1 MKNVMKAAWS
11 GIRLAAVVFILTSL
25 LRALPAGEESFA
37 SGIGMARMCLATLV
51 IGVGF
56 GVPSLIYATELPTG
70 LKVLIHMGI
79 GVVVMLAAS
88 LAVGWIDFSRG
99 WLPCLLVALV
109 QIAVAFLI
117 WLLSCVRLR
126 KDAKEM
132 NERVAEKQ

>member
-25 LRALPAGEESFA
+25 FRALPAGEESFA

-56 GVPSLIYATELPTG
+56 GVPSLIYSTELPTG

-117 WLLSCVRLR
+117 WFLSCVRLR

>member
-1 MKNVMKAAWS
+1 M
-11 GIRLAAVVFILTSL
+11 
-25 LRALPAGEESFA
+25 
-37 SGIGMARMCLATLV
+37 
-51 IGVGF
+51 
-56 GVPSLIYATELPTG
+56 IYETELPTA
-70 LKVLIHMGI
+70 LIVLIRMGTGI
-79 GVVVMLAAS
+79 VVMLAAS

>member
-25 LRALPAGEESFA
+25 FRALPAGEESFA

>member
-25 LRALPAGEESFA
+25 FRTLPAGEESFA

-56 GVPSLIYATELPTG
+56 GVPSLIYSTELSTG

-109 QIAVAFLI
+109 QIAAAFLI

-132 NERVAEKQ
+132 NERVAEKE

>member
-1 MKNVMKAAWS
+1 MKAAWS

-25 LRALPAGEESFA
+25 FRALPAGEESFA

>member
-25 LRALPAGEESFA
+25 FRALPAGEESFA

-132 NERVAEKQ
+132 NERVTEKQ

>member
-25 LRALPAGEESFA
+25 FRALPAGEESFA

-79 GVVVMLAAS
+79 GVAVMLAAS

>member
-1 MKNVMKAAWS
+1 
-11 GIRLAAVVFILTSL
+11 
-25 LRALPAGEESFA
+25 
-37 SGIGMARMCLATLV
+37 MCLATLV

-56 GVPSLIYATELPTG
+56 GVPSLIYSTELSTG

-109 QIAVAFLI
+109 QIAAAFLI

-132 NERVAEKQ
+132 NERVAEKE

>member
-25 LRALPAGEESFA
+25 FRALPAGEESFA

-109 QIAVAFLI
+109 QIAAAFLI

-132 NERVAEKQ
+132 NERVAEKE

>member
-1 MKNVMKAAWS
+1 MKNVVKAAWS

-25 LRALPAGEESFA
+25 FRALPAGEESFA

>member
-1 MKNVMKAAWS
+1 MKAAWS

-25 LRALPAGEESFA
+25 FRALPAGEESFA

-132 NERVAEKQ
+132 NERVAEKE

>member
-1 MKNVMKAAWS
+1 MKAAWS

-25 LRALPAGEESFA
+25 FRALPAGEESFA

-132 NERVAEKQ
+132 NERVAEK

>member
-1 MKNVMKAAWS
+1 MKNVMKAAWR
-11 GIRLAAVVFILTSL
+11 GIQLAAVVFILTSL
-25 LRALPAGEESFA
+25 FRGLSAGEESFA

-79 GVVVMLAAS
+79 GVVVMLATS

-109 QIAVAFLI
+109 QIALAFLI

-126 KDAKEM
+126 KDAKKM

>member
-25 LRALPAGEESFA
+25 FRALPAGEESLA

-56 GVPSLIYATELPTG
+56 GVPSLIYSTELSTG

-109 QIAVAFLI
+109 QIAAAFLI

-132 NERVAEKQ
+132 NERVAEKE

>member
-1 MKNVMKAAWS
+1 MKNVMKAAWR
-11 GIRLAAVVFILTSL
+11 GIQLAAVVFILTSL
-25 LRALPAGEESFA
+25 FRGLSAGEESFA

-79 GVVVMLAAS
+79 GVVVMLATS

-109 QIAVAFLI
+109 QIALAFLI

-132 NERVAEKQ
+132 NQRVAEKQ

>member
-1 MKNVMKAAWS
+1 MKNVMKAAWR
-11 GIRLAAVVFILTSL
+11 GVRLAAAVFVLTC
-25 LRALPAGEESFA
+25 LPRGLSVGEAVFA
-37 SGIGMARMCLATLV
+37 SGTGMARMCMATLATGL
-51 IGVGF
+51 GF
-56 GVPSLIYATELPTG
+56 GIPSLIYGTELPTG

-109 QIAVAFLI
+109 QIALAFLL
-117 WLLSCVRLR
+117 WLLSSVRVR

-132 NERVAEKQ
+132 NARIAAKQ